1 MKFGAGKK
9 PTLWNYIIVGK
20 EKSLRKFLISLRY
33 YSINNNKKKRAYFKG
48 KTILFFF
55 LRLTVLIYIRVLF
68 PLLNFLSQLAANI
81 FIS

>member
-1 MKFGAGKK
+1 MKFGAGEK

-33 YSINNNKKKRAYFKG
+33 YSIQKKKLKNWAYFKG

-55 LRLTVLIYIRVLF
+55 F
-68 PLLNFLSQLAANI
+68 
-81 FIS
+81 